1 VIKMPER
8 VTKEERSISLAI
20 EKARD
25 AKEELLLSLENNRNP
40 MKDESEHF
48 KLKRPKAETAKD
60 LIPDNQKEEAW
71 GLGGQM
77 TKFSK
82 VKKILKAIL
91 ESDLNDNPVW
101 NKEAKEEITNLNEK
115 VQDAHEQMSKILT
128 DIEAGKIDIDGQMG
142 ALKSAISIFEEFKM
156 LAGGTIKE
164 GPEDPNTKRPR
175 TTGDPKSDQVNPY
188 VDEEEYMA

>member
-1 VIKMPER
+1 MPER
-8 VTKEERSISLAI
+8 VTKEERKISLAI

-40 MKDESEHF
+40 IRDESEHF
-48 KLKRPKAETAKD
+48 KLKRPKAEKD
-60 LIPDNQKEEAW
+60 TTKFESNDGPATNHAYAGEMA
-71 GLGGQM
+71 
-77 TKFSK
+77 KFSK
-82 VKKILKAIL
+82 IKKILKAIL

-101 NKEAKEEITNLNEK
+101 NEEAKEGIANLNER
-115 VQDAHEQMSKILT
+115 VQDTHDHMNKILA
-128 DIEAGKIDIDGQMG
+128 DIKAGKIDIDGQMG
-142 ALKSAISIFEEFKM
+142 ALESAISIFEEFKM

-188 VDEEEYMA
+188 VDEEEYLA